1 MKLDADTVRWIDR
14 ALEDLRYGEIIIV
27 VHAGRIQG
35 VDVKS
40 RRRIAAVDNSQS
52 HELGSK

>member
-1 MKLDADTVRWIDR
+1 VKLDPETVRWIER

-40 RRRIAAVDNSQS
+40 RRRLSTVDNSCS
-52 HELGSK
+52 HGLGSK